1 MKAMITGVGWL
12 NSSGSGQG
20 RQTVFLPGSE
30 EGLLNLSTKGIFD
43 KPVPRY
49 KRMDEYSRL
58 GLIGIALAL
67 KDAKLDQWAEMRN
80 ISVISSTVYG
90 CLQTDAD
97 YYDTVRPEGGRLASP
112 NLFAYT
118 LSNTFLGEAAIYFG
132 LTGAG
137 FVIHEATISGCSGLL
152 LAMDSL
158 ARKECETVI
167 TGICDTGPLPSL
179 GLTGRAVPGA
189 LFFVLRPGLTGQ
201 GFSYGTLTQEKHG
214 KIFFEEKMV
223 EDLYDLAVRC
233 TLKVQGLRA
242 SRRFNE

>member
-1 MKAMITGVGWL
+1 MVMKAMITGVGWV

-20 RQTVFLPGSE
+20 RQAVFHPGSG
-30 EGLLNLSTKGIFD
+30 EGLLNLSAKGIFD

-58 GLIGIALAL
+58 GLTGIALAL
-67 KDAKLDQWAEMRN
+67 KDAKLDQWTEMRN
-80 ISVISSTVYG
+80 IAVISSTVYG

-137 FVIHEATISGCSGLL
+137 LIIHESSLSGCSGLL

-158 ARKECETVI
+158 ARKECEVVI
-167 TGICDTGPLPSL
+167 TGICDTGPPLSL

-189 LFFVLRPGLTGQ
+189 VFFVLQQALTGQ
-201 GFSYGTLTQEKHG
+201 GSSYGTLTREKSG
-214 KIFFEEKMV
+214 EIFFEGEMV
-223 EDLYDLAVRC
+223 EDLNDLAGWC
-233 TLKVQGLRA
+233 TLKV
-242 SRRFNE
+242 

>member
-1 MKAMITGVGWL
+1 MKALITGVGWL

-20 RQTVFLPGSE
+20 RQAVFRPGSE
-30 EGLLNLSTKGIFD
+30 EGLLNFSSKGIFD
-43 KPVPRY
+43 KPVPRF

-58 GLIGIALAL
+58 GLTGIALAL

-80 ISVISSTVYG
+80 IAVMASTVYG

-137 FVIHEATISGCSGLL
+137 FIIHEPSLSGCSGLL
-152 LAMDSL
+152 LAMDCL
-158 ARKECETVI
+158 ARKECEAVVA
-167 TGICDTGPLPSL
+167 GICDTGPLLSL

-189 LFFVLRPGLTGQ
+189 LFFVLRPALTGQ
-201 GFSYGTLTQEKHG
+201 GFSYGTLTQEKNG
-214 KIFFEEKMV
+214 KIFFEGKMLG
-223 EDLYDLAVRC
+223 DLNDLAVLC
-233 TLKVQGLRA
+233 TQKQGI
-242 SRRFNE
+242 RF